1 MPDAKT
7 PQTFISATVLLQPG
21 LEADIR
27 EKLAEAFGAQ
37 AEGTPVKVY
46 RAFEDLMAALL
57 ADWLKSGK
65 PVPEEI
71 IRKWKDVSRLP
82 PAGLESVIQYEAER
96 SMPCEKSAQ
105 TLRDALRELAK
116 NVRCGS
122 RGGNWNSPLWFFGYE
137 PGGCRCR
144 EDGSKYT
151 MLDTDVCSAVDLGF
165 LPDDERFAEL
175 NYPYARKLAAFV
187 RNLLGETDVDAS
199 NAGLKKAIAVHR
211 LFCAAGI
218 GCDCNLYPVQRPNQG
233 IWDQLGVMY
242 KGIDFG
248 LAGQY
253 RIDQNDASP
262 AYPKCI
268 EGDRREAWHKHL
280 KKVLRQHPIVII
292 ANGQRDKFETILA
305 DPSPLLGLR
314 LPRISWTFPFENLD
328 SINPGCVKVCLSACR
343 IFQVM
348 DSPTNCLPDE
358 PRGSAGTSKGELGAE
373 ASGSSGSAP
382 HSLNLK
388 TRIRDVHQ
396 HRTQIYRLQQS
407 QHLD

>member
-1 MPDAKT
+1 MENTIMPDAKT

-27 EKLAEAFGAQ
+27 KKLAEAFGAQ

-65 PVPEEI
+65 PVPEEV

-82 PAGLESVIQYEAER
+82 PAGLESVIRYEAER

-105 TLRDALRELAK
+105 TLQHALRELAK
-116 NVRCGS
+116 NVRFGS

-137 PGGCRCR
+137 PGSCRCR

-199 NAGLKKAIAVHR
+199 NAGLKRAIAVHR
-211 LFCAAGI
+211 LFCADGI

-248 LAGQY
+248 LVGQY

-262 AYPKCI
+262 AYPQCI

-280 KKVLRQHPIVII
+280 TEVLRQHPIVII
-292 ANGQRDKFETILA
+292 ANGQRDKFETILCGPK
-305 DPSPLLGLR
+305 PSSWVEASEDQLDISVRELG
-314 LPRISWTFPFENLD
+314 F
-328 SINPGCVKVCLSACR
+328 
-343 IFQVM
+343 
-348 DSPTNCLPDE
+348 DE
-358 PRGSAGTSKGELGAE
+358 PGLCEGLLVSMPHFSSHGLSNELLARRASWIRRHLEGRDG
-373 ASGSSGSAP
+373 SGSFW
-382 HSLNLK
+382 
-388 TRIRDVHQ
+388 Q
-396 HRTQIYRLQQS
+396 QWFRTPFPEPKNENP
-407 QHLD
+407 